1 MIVERDGASRE
12 EFWWLLVQ
20 VGHLSRRV
28 AERWLAPSGAAPDQ
42 VQALRIIGDQAQI
55 TVGDL
60 ARAMGLER
68 NSASQL
74 VERLVKD
81 GLAGRERSTTDRRQ
95 VFVALTAEGTALL
108 ASTGPNAAALAD
120 DLLAEFAAAD
130 LANAVRLLTA
140 IRERAA
146 SALQRPLRQPQP
158 VLAGS
163 DGRGPVR

>member
-1 MIVERDGASRE
+1 MSVDGNGASRE

-28 AERWLAPSGAAPDQ
+28 AERWLAPAGAAPDQ
-42 VQALRIIGDQAQI
+42 VQALRIIGDHAQI

-81 GLAGRERSTTDRRQ
+81 GLAGRERSTSDRRQ
-95 VFVALTAEGTALL
+95 VFVALTVEGTALL
-108 ASTGPNAAALAD
+108 ASTSPDAAALAN
-120 DLLAEFAAAD
+120 DLLSGVPASD
-130 LANAVRLLTA
+130 LATAVRLLTT
-140 IRERAA
+140 IRERATV
-146 SALQRPLRQPQP
+146 ALQRPLRQPQP

-163 DGRGPVR
+163 DGHTPVR